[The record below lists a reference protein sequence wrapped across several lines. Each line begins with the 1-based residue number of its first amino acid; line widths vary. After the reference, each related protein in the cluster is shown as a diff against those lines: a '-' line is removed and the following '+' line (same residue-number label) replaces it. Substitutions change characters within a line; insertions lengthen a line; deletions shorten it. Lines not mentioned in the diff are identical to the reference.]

1 MEVGSKVGYTLAKAP
16 EAVVPPTDE
25 DVPGED
31 PDSDSDFDDPGEGDE
46 EGGEESGEDTAGTEG

>member
-1 MEVGSKVGYTLAKAP
+1 MDVGSKVGYTLAKAP

-31 PDSDSDFDDPGEGDE
+31 PDSDSDFDDPGEDDE
-46 EGGEESGEDTAGTEG
+46 EGGEDTADTEG